1 MDMIPYREVM
11 EYAEKVKM
19 KLKPKLLVIFGSITK
34 GDFGVGSD
42 VDNQDLK

>member
-1 MDMIPYREVM
+1 MLKLLMKHVER
-11 EYAEKVKM
+11 VKM
-19 KLKPKLLVIFGSITK
+19 IKPKLLVIFGSITK